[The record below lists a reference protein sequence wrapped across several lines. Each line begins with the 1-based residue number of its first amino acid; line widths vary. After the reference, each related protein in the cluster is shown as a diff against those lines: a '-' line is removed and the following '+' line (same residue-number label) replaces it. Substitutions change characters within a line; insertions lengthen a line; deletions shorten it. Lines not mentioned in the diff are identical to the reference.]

1 MAKYTIC
8 IYQLVRDKNFKLFNF
23 DYKFYDDRLKE
34 DFEKQFIDHFW
45 INEIGFETIGLFQ
58 QRLKTV
64 LNDLYPKYAQL
75 YDSELKSKD
84 INFLLNKDLK
94 ESTERLVTTNKTDN
108 TVTTGSTSTDINATN
123 NDNIDYKESNVDNG
137 NAYINVTNNNLTTQ
151 SNNTKSSTANSSE
164 RANSQMN
171 VDNKTDNIEKEV
183 NTLISQGNIG
193 ITSSAELL
201 QKWRDVMLNLNLM
214 LFDEIFENDL
224 FMTVY

>member
-1 MAKYTIC
+1 MANYTIC
-8 IYQLVRDKNFKLFNF
+8 IYQIARDKNFKIFNF

-64 LNDLYPKYAQL
+64 LNDLYPKYKQL
-75 YDSELKSKD
+75 YDSELKAKD

-94 ESTERLVTTNKTDN
+94 ETNERLVTSNKTDN
-108 TVTTGSTSTDINATN
+108 TVSHGTTTTNINASN
-123 NDNIDYKESNVDNG
+123 NDNIDYKESNIDNG
-137 NAYINVTNNNLTTQ
+137 NAYITITNNNLTSQ
-151 SNNTKSSTANSSE
+151 SNNKKTSVVNSDE
-164 RANSQMN
+164 NVNSQMN
-171 VDNKTDNIEKEV
+171 VDNKTDNMEKEV

-201 QKWRDVMLNLNLM
+201 QKWRDVMININLM
-214 LFDEIFENDL
+214 LFNEIFENDL
-224 FMTVY
+224 FMSVY